1 MENKKPENKIYESIM
16 SENKLSGKENLL
28 IAFLV
33 PVILMILIF
42 IVRGIFPFGSK
53 SFLRTDLY
61 HQYAPFFSEFQYK
74 LQNGGSLLYSWR
86 PIAGILCG
94 STALFYFL

>member
-1 MENKKPENKIYESIM
+1 MENKKPENIKSENIKLENKIYESII

-42 IVRGIFPFGSK
+42 IVRGIFPLEARAF
-53 SFLRTDLY
+53 
-61 HQYAPFFSEFQYK
+61 
-74 LQNGGSLLYSWR
+74 
-86 PIAGILCG
+86 
-94 STALFYFL
+94 